1 MKSIKKTLS
10 MVLVF
15 ALIFTSFS
23 FVPKTAG
30 AAEDFYSHCKFV
42 VAAPYEEYFGGV
54 SYSYLD
60 ENDLKDDFGIGLPTD
75 GSDAEN
81 GKHFTAIRALANII
95 RRYIMEEYYVT
106 ENQANAHM
114 KNYIS
119 YENGMIKGLSND
131 GIHWNTGFYQ
141 NPNVEAST
149 EYPTGDGYWS
159 FCGDKSY
166 SNSLIGSTY
175 LSEANEEYEFE
186 LKFISY
192 TGDYGE
198 ILQDDYGFVKEGKSL
213 TGTVNAKKFSDELD
227 KPQYVPVTDATVAVY
242 NSNDNDDKLITTVKT
257 DENGKYTIPN
267 LKGGKYKLVAS
278 KEVQSKSGQVYSS
291 LTYTNEFGYVIKKP
305 ATPKKVKVKGGKK
318 KITVSW
324 EYSYEGEQYQVYIS
338 KKKNGKN
345 KQACDF
351 DVQFGFEVKI
361 KKSKG
366 TYYVKVRDS
375 HWYNVAGG
383 VDGIYK
389 GFYSSF
395 SKPIKVK
402 VK

>member
-1 MKSIKKTLS
+1 

-15 ALIFTSFS
+15 ALIFTSFA

-30 AAEDFYSHCKFV
+30 AEEAYCADFTFV

-54 SYSYLD
+54 SYLDLD

-75 GSDAEN
+75 GSDAED
-81 GKHFTAIRALANII
+81 GKHFTAIRALAKTI
-95 RRYIMEEYYVT
+95 RRHIMI
-106 ENQANAHM
+106 ENEDLTVEQANALM
-114 KNYIS
+114 PNYIS
-119 YENGMIKGLSND
+119 YEGGMINGLSDD

-141 NPNVEAST
+141 DPSVEAST

-159 FCGDKSY
+159 FFVDKAY
-166 SNSLIGSTY
+166 SDDGIGSTY
-175 LSEANEEYEFE
+175 LSEANADNEFE

-198 ILQDDYGFVKEGKSL
+198 ILQDDYGFVKKGKSL
-213 TGTVNAKKFSDELD
+213 TGTVNAKKFSDENYQPLD
-227 KPQYVPVTDATVAVY
+227 KPQYVPVPDATVAVY
-242 NSNDNDDKLITTVKT
+242 DANDYDDKLITTVKT
-257 DENGKYTIPN
+257 DENGKYSIPN
-267 LKGGKYKLVAS
+267 LKEGIYKLVAS
-278 KEVQSKSGQVYSS
+278 KEVQSESGQVYSS
-291 LTYTNEFGYVIKKP
+291 LTYTNEFGTVVKKP
-305 ATPKKVKVKGGKK
+305 ATPKKVKAKGGKK

-324 EYSYEGEQYQVYIS
+324 KYSDAGEQYQVYIS
-338 KKKNGKN
+338 KKKNGKYKKACEVRFEN
-345 KQACDF
+345 KA
-351 DVQFGFEVKI
+351 KI

-375 HWYNVAGG
+375 HWYNVDGG
-383 VDGIYK
+383 EDGIYK

>member
-1 MKSIKKTLS
+1 

-15 ALIFTSFS
+15 ALIFTSFA

-30 AAEDFYSHCKFV
+30 AEEDLRADFAFF

-54 SYSYLD
+54 SYLDLD

-75 GSDAEN
+75 GSDAED
-81 GKHFTAIRALANII
+81 GKHFTAIRALAKTI
-95 RRYIMEEYYVT
+95 RRHIMIENEDLT
-106 ENQANAHM
+106 EDQANALM
-114 KNYIS
+114 PNYIL
-119 YENGMIKGLSND
+119 YEGGFVNGLSND

-141 NPNVEAST
+141 DPSVEAST
-149 EYPTGDGYWS
+149 KYPTGDGYWS
-159 FCGDKSY
+159 FCVDKFY
-166 SNSLIGSTY
+166 SNTLVGSTY
-175 LSEANEEYEFE
+175 LSEATVDNEFE

-198 ILQDDYGFVKEGKSL
+198 ILQDDYGYVKKGKSL

-227 KPQYVPVTDATVAVY
+227 KPQYVPVSDATVAVY
-242 NSNDNDDKLITTVKT
+242 NDNDNDDKLITTVKT

-267 LKGGKYKLVAS
+267 LKEGIYKLVAS
-278 KEVQSKSGQVYSS
+278 KEVQSESGQVYSS

-305 ATPKKVKVKGGKK
+305 ATPKKVKAKGGKK

-324 EYSYEGEQYQVYIS
+324 KSSDEGEQYQVYIS
-338 KKKNGKN
+338 KKKNGKY
-345 KQACDF
+345 KKACD
-351 DVQFGFEVKI
+351 VRYENKAKI

-383 VDGIYK
+383 EGGIYK